1 MRAKESRHP
10 LASSLPLHKDI
21 ARLKRIALLAAWKIA
36 VVEPVSLV
44 VEPVSPVVE
53 PVSPVVEH
61 FSPVADHSGTVVE
74 HVNRPV
80 ADGKLLNLR
89 CPRFLLFLLIPVFST
104 RIPAA

>member
-10 LASSLPLHKDI
+10 LASSLPLRKDI

-53 PVSPVVEH
+53 PVNPVVEH
-61 FSPVADHSGTVVE
+61 FSPVVE
-74 HVNRPV
+74 HSSPV
-80 ADGKLLNLR
+80 VSVPARLR
-89 CPRFLLFLLIPVFST
+89 T
-104 RIPAA
+104 IPARLWSMSIAP